1 MKRFFAIFCLMS
13 LLLSACS
20 SRSAQTP
27 LPPQT
32 SQKQPA
38 QTTVQLPVSEA
49 ESAAET
55 ERIALTPE
63 LELAAR
69 RALRKPD
76 ATSYYHG
83 ILTRELLAKIT
94 ELNVVGAAA
103 KTGGV
108 FADGTRFDQTALEGL
123 EHFTGLR
130 TLYLHDYSG
139 GTLDFLSKAPNL
151 ETLALTAYGPGGDPI
166 MSVDV
171 AAAAEHE
178 TLKTLAVRSYRIRD
192 KAALGTLT
200 GLESLGLYRCAI
212 TDLTPLGSLTDLQ
225 SLTIYSGE
233 AGKEDGFAVTDLAPL
248 KNLTSLEYLYLSGF
262 EGSLAP
268 ITELSLHSLA
278 LVNCKVNS
286 FRDLPSAV
294 EHLMLKKTNF
304 VDADFAYL
312 PKTLKHVQLYQ
323 PVDDWSLAE
332 NTSAAYLY
340 FPGDV
345 DRFDIC
351 ESCETLFWP
360 ENQVWG

>member
-20 SRSAQTP
+20 SRSVQTP
-27 LPPQT
+27 PPSQT

-55 ERIALTPE
+55 ERITLTPE
-63 LELAAR
+63 LELATR

-83 ILTRELLAKIT
+83 ILTRELLAGIT
-94 ELNVVGAAA
+94 ELNVVGAAV
-103 KTGGV
+103 KVGGV

-130 TLYLHDYSG
+130 TLYLCDYSG
-139 GTLDFLSKAPNL
+139 VTLDFLPKVPDL

-171 AAAAEHE
+171 AAAAEHKN
-178 TLKTLAVRSYRIRD
+178 LKTLSVRSYRIRD

-200 GLESLGLYRCAI
+200 GLENLEFYQCAI
-212 TDLTPLGSLTDLQ
+212 TDLKPLESLTGLR
-225 SLTIYSGE
+225 SLTVSDGE
-233 AGKEDGFAVTDLAPL
+233 TGKEDGAVVTDLTPL
-248 KNLTSLEYLYLSGF
+248 KHLSSLEYLHLSGF

-278 LVNCKVNS
+278 LVNCNVSS
-286 FRDLPSAV
+286 FQGLPTAI

-304 VDADFAYL
+304 VDTDFAHL
-312 PKTLKHVQLYQ
+312 PHTLKHVQLYQ
-323 PVDDWSLAE
+323 SVDDWSLAE
-332 NTSAAYLY
+332 NTSAAFLY

-345 DRFDIC
+345 DRFDVC
-351 ESCETLFWP
+351 ESCEALLWP
-360 ENQVWG
+360 DHLVWD